1 MTFIPHVNFYQVR
14 EKHAGL
20 TTEQFCQEKG
30 IAQADILEKE
40 NSKSN
45 ILELR
50 EMIAYRNPQCSNYC
64 V

>member
-1 MTFIPHVNFYQVR
+1 MTFIPHVSFYQVR

-30 IAQADILEKE
+30 ITPADILEKE
-40 NSKSN
+40 NPKSEV
-45 ILELR
+45 LKLK
-50 EMIAYRNPQCSNYC
+50 EMIAYRNPQCSNYR